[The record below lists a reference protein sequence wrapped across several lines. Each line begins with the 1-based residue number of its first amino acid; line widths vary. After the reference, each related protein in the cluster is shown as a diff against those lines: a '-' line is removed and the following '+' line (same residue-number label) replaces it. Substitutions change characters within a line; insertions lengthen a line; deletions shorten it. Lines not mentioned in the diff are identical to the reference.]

1 MMKSLV
7 LRGAGAGAIGGLAAF
22 VVARLTAEPLIGQAI
37 DYEDARDDAADALA
51 RAAGQA
57 PEAGGPDIVS
67 RGVQS
72 TLGLG
77 VGTVALGV
85 GLGLLVALAFALCLG
100 RVGRIGPRALALLVA
115 AAGFVTLYLV
125 PFLKY
130 PANPPA
136 VGHEN
141 TISDRSG
148 LYLLMLLVSV
158 VTVVAA
164 VAVGRRL
171 TARLGTWNATLVAAG
186 GAVVV
191 LGVVMALLP
200 SLGELAA
207 NVASYG
213 EHATETP
220 QPLTDP
226 AGRIVFPGFDADL
239 LYSFRL
245 ASLAT
250 QAVLWT
256 ALGLVFAQLAQR
268 VVAPDERPVGT
279 DAPSPV
285 AA

>member
-22 VVARLTAEPLIGQAI
+22 VVARLAAEPLIGQAI

-57 PEAGGPDIVS
+57 PEAAGPDIFS

-72 TLGLG
+72 TVGLG

-85 GLGLLVALAFALCLG
+85 GLGLLVALTFALCVG
-100 RVGRIGPRALALLVA
+100 RVGRVGSRALALLVA
-115 AAGFVTLYLV
+115 AAGFVTLYAI

-130 PANPPA
+130 PATPPS
-136 VGHEN
+136 VGHES

-148 LYLLMLLVSV
+148 LYLLMVLVSL
-158 VTVVAA
+158 VTVAGA
-164 VAVGRRL
+164 VVVGRRL
-171 TARLGTWNATLVAAG
+171 AARLGTWNATLAAAG
-186 GAVVV
+186 GAIVV

-200 SLGELAA
+200 SLGELTA
-207 NVASYG
+207 NVTAYG
-213 EHATETP
+213 QHATETP

-256 ALGLVFAQLAQR
+256 VLGLVFAPLAQR
-268 VVAPDERPVGT
+268 VVAPDEHPATTDVPAPVS
-279 DAPSPV
+279 A
-285 AA
+285 

>member
-37 DYEDARDDAADALA
+37 DYEDARDDDADALA

-57 PEAGGPDIVS
+57 PETVGPDIVG

-77 VGTVALGV
+77 AGSVALGV

-100 RVGRIGPRALALLVA
+100 RVGHVGPHALALLVA
-115 AAGFVTLYLV
+115 AAGFVTLSLV
-125 PFLKY
+125 PFLEY

-136 VGHEN
+136 VGHES
-141 TISDRSG
+141 TIADRSG
-148 LYLLMLLVSV
+148 LYLLMVLVSV
-158 VTVVAA
+158 VTAVAA
-164 VAVGRRL
+164 LAVGRRL
-171 TARLGTWNATLVAAG
+171 TGRLGTWNATLVAAA

-207 NVASYG
+207 NVSAYG

-220 QPLTDP
+220 QPLTDRT
-226 AGRIVFPGFDADL
+226 GQIVFPGFDADL

-245 ASLAT
+245 ASLAS
-250 QAVLWT
+250 QAVLCT
-256 ALGLVFAQLAQR
+256 VLGLVFAPLAQR
-268 VVAPDERPVGT
+268 VVAPDEHPAGT
-279 DAPSPV
+279 DAPTPV